1 MKALAWSM
9 WAKFKTRSYE
19 PELLDNNNL
28 EPGVLNKNL
37 KEIAFINKWLGG
49 DEVSI
54 KGIKKIISGKKIEK
68 LSIAD
73 IGCGSGDTL
82 QLMGKWATKRGI
94 EISLTGIDLKKE
106 CIDLCHET
114 ISYAKPV
121 LINSDYRHVN
131 FKELQPDIIHA
142 SLFLHHLDDISII
155 EFLKIAVQNSKMGV
169 VINDL
174 HRNGIA
180 YYSIKWLTRLF
191 PSSYLVRNDAP
202 LSVWRAFFKKDLEK
216 LCLKAGITEY
226 SISWHWAFRWLLVI
240 KTG

>member
-1 MKALAWSM
+1 M
-9 WAKFKTRSYE
+9 WAKFKNRSYE

-28 EPGVLNKNL
+28 EPGVLFKNL

-54 KGIKKIISGKKIEK
+54 KGIKKLISGKKLK
-68 LSIAD
+68 TLHVAD

-82 QLMGKWATKRGI
+82 QLIGKWAVKNKI
-94 EISLTGIDLKKE
+94 EPTLTGIDLKKE
-106 CIDLCHET
+106 CIDLCRET
-114 ISYAKPV
+114 ITSATPV
-121 LINSDYRHVN
+121 LFQSDYRLVN
-131 FKELQPDIIHA
+131 YKDLQPDIIHA
-142 SLFLHHLDDISII
+142 SLFLHHLDDSSIV
-155 EFLKIAVQNSKMGV
+155 EFLKTATQNSKMGV

-202 LSVWRAFFKKDLEK
+202 LSVWRAFSKKDLEK
-216 LCLKAGITEY
+216 LCLKADITNL
-226 SISWHWAFRWLLVI
+226 SITWQWAFRWLVVI